1 LAIRP
6 KPALQSHNIN
16 KIGSSVDN
24 KESNLKIR
32 NQRDFGAGVMYI
44 IIGLFFAIVATN
56 YPMGTAA
63 KMGPGYFP
71 FSLGILMTLLG
82 ALVLLQS
89 LNAKAAIES
98 IPKFNWRIIAQ
109 ITGAVVLYGLLLPR
123 MGFLIAVVVLVLVS
137 ASASKEFTWKGSLI
151 NASFLVAFTYSV
163 FVLGLK
169 LQFPLLPV
177 FLQQ

>member
-1 LAIRP
+1 M
-6 KPALQSHNIN
+6 K
-16 KIGSSVDN
+16 V
-24 KESNLKIR
+24 R
-32 NQRDFGAGVMYI
+32 NQRDLGAGIMYMV
-44 IIGLFFAIVATN
+44 IGAFFAALASQ

-71 FSLGILMTLLG
+71 FYLGILMFLLG
-82 ALVLLQS
+82 LLVAVKAFG
-89 LNAKAAIES
+89 AKAAIES

-123 MGFLIAVVVLVLVS
+123 LGFLIAVVVLVFVA
-137 ASASKEFTWKGSLI
+137 ASASREFTWKGTLI
-151 NASFLVAFTYSV
+151 NAAFLVTFTYSV
-163 FVLGLK
+163 FVMGLK

>member
-1 LAIRP
+1 
-6 KPALQSHNIN
+6 
-16 KIGSSVDN
+16 
-24 KESNLKIR
+24 LKIR
-32 NQRDFGAGVMYI
+32 NQRDFGAGIMYMV
-44 IIGLFFAIVATN
+44 IGLFFTIVASN

-71 FSLGILMTLLG
+71 FYLGILMFLLG
-82 ALVLLQS
+82 LLVAVKAFG
-89 LNAKAAIES
+89 AKAAIES
-98 IPKFNWRIIAQ
+98 IPKFNWKIMAQ

-123 MGFLIAVVVLVLVS
+123 LGFLIAVVVLVFVS
-137 ASASKEFTWKGSLI
+137 ASASKEFTWKGTAL
-151 NASFLVAFTYSV
+151 NAAFLVAFTYSV

>member
-1 LAIRP
+1 M
-6 KPALQSHNIN
+6 
-16 KIGSSVDN
+16 V
-24 KESNLKIR
+24 
-32 NQRDFGAGVMYI
+32 
-44 IIGLFFAIVATN
+44 IGLFFAIMAKN

-71 FSLGILMTLLG
+71 FYLGILMFLLG
-82 ALVLLQS
+82 VLVAVKAFG
-89 LNAKAAIES
+89 AKAAIES

-123 MGFLIAVVVLVLVS
+123 MGFLIAVVVLVFVA
-137 ASASKEFTWKGSLI
+137 ASASKEFTWKGTAI
-151 NASFLVAFTYSV
+151 NAAFLVTFTYSV
-163 FVLGLK
+163 FVVGLK

>member
-1 LAIRP
+1 M
-6 KPALQSHNIN
+6 
-16 KIGSSVDN
+16 
-24 KESNLKIR
+24 KIR
-32 NQRDFGAGVMYI
+32 NQRDFGAGIMYMV
-44 IIGLFFAIVATN
+44 IGLFFTIVASN

-71 FSLGILMTLLG
+71 FYLGILMFLLG
-82 ALVLLQS
+82 LLVAVKAFG
-89 LNAKAAIES
+89 AKAAIES
-98 IPKFNWRIIAQ
+98 IPKFNWKIMAQ

-123 MGFLIAVVVLVLVS
+123 LGFLIAVVVLVFVS
-137 ASASKEFTWKGSLI
+137 ASASKEFTWKGTAL
-151 NASFLVAFTYSV
+151 NAAFLVAFTYSV

>member
-1 LAIRP
+1 M
-6 KPALQSHNIN
+6 
-16 KIGSSVDN
+16 
-24 KESNLKIR
+24 KIR
-32 NQRDFGAGVMYI
+32 NQRDFGAGIMYMV
-44 IIGLFFAIVATN
+44 IGLFFTIVATQ

-71 FSLGILMTLLG
+71 FFLGIIMTLLG
-82 ALVLLQS
+82 LFVLIRS
-89 LNAKAAIES
+89 LSAKAAIES

-109 ITGAVVLYGLLLPR
+109 ITGSVVLYGLLLPR
-123 MGFLIAVVVLVLVS
+123 MGFLVAVVVLVLVS

-151 NASFLVAFTYSV
+151 NAGFLVAFTYSV
-163 FVLGLK
+163 FVMGLK

>member
-1 LAIRP
+1 M
-6 KPALQSHNIN
+6 
-16 KIGSSVDN
+16 
-24 KESNLKIR
+24 KIR
-32 NQRDFGAGVMYI
+32 NQRDFGAGIMYMV
-44 IIGLFFAIVATN
+44 IGLFFTIVATQ

-71 FSLGILMTLLG
+71 FFLGILMTILG
-82 ALVLLQS
+82 LIVAVKALS
-89 LNAKAAIES
+89 ATAAIEA
-98 IPKFNWRIIAQ
+98 IPKFNWRVIAQ
-109 ITGAVVLYGLLLPR
+109 ITGSVVLYGLLLPR

-151 NASFLVAFTYSV
+151 NAAFLVIFTYSV
-163 FVLGLK
+163 FVVGLK

>member
-1 LAIRP
+1 M
-6 KPALQSHNIN
+6 
-16 KIGSSVDN
+16 
-24 KESNLKIR
+24 KIR

-44 IIGLFFAIVATN
+44 VIGLFFTIVATQ

-71 FSLGILMTLLG
+71 FFLGILMTLLG
-82 ALVLLQS
+82 LIVAVKALG
-89 LNAKAAIES
+89 ATAAIES
-98 IPKFNWRIIAQ
+98 IPKFNWRVIAQ
-109 ITGAVVLYGLLLPR
+109 ITGSVVLYGLLLPR

-151 NASFLVAFTYSV
+151 NAAFLVIFTYSV
-163 FVLGLK
+163 FVVGLK

>member
-1 LAIRP
+1 
-6 KPALQSHNIN
+6 
-16 KIGSSVDN
+16 
-24 KESNLKIR
+24 LKIR
-32 NQRDFGAGVMYI
+32 NQRDFGAGIMYVV
-44 IIGLFFAIVATN
+44 IGLFFTIMATQ

-71 FSLGILMTLLG
+71 FFLGILMALLG
-82 ALVLLQS
+82 LLVLVKS
-89 LNAKAAIES
+89 LSAKAAIES

-123 MGFLIAVVVLVLVS
+123 LGFLVAVVVLVLVS

-151 NASFLVAFTYSV
+151 NAGFLVVFTYSV

-169 LQFPLLPV
+169 LQFPLLPA

>member
-1 LAIRP
+1 
-6 KPALQSHNIN
+6 
-16 KIGSSVDN
+16 
-24 KESNLKIR
+24 LKIR
-32 NQRDFGAGVMYI
+32 NQKDFGAGIMYMV
-44 IIGLFFAIVATN
+44 IGLFFTVMATQ

-71 FSLGILMTLLG
+71 FFLGILMTLLG
-82 ALVLLQS
+82 LLVLVKS
-89 LNAKAAIES
+89 LGAKAAIES

-109 ITGAVVLYGLLLPR
+109 ITGSVVLYGLLLPR
-123 MGFLIAVVVLVLVS
+123 LGFLVAVVVLVLVS

-151 NASFLVAFTYSV
+151 NAGFLVAFTYSV

>member
-1 LAIRP
+1 M
-6 KPALQSHNIN
+6 
-16 KIGSSVDN
+16 
-24 KESNLKIR
+24 KIR
-32 NQRDFGAGVMYI
+32 NQRDFGAGIMYMV
-44 IIGLFFAIVATN
+44 IGLFFAIMATN

-71 FSLGILMTLLG
+71 FYLGILMFLLG
-82 ALVLLQS
+82 VLVAVKAFG
-89 LNAKAAIES
+89 AKAAIEP

-123 MGFLIAVVVLVLVS
+123 LGFLIAVVVLVFVA
-137 ASASKEFTWKGSLI
+137 ASASREFTWKGAAI
-151 NASFLVAFTYSV
+151 NAAFLVTFAYSV

>member
-1 LAIRP
+1 M
-6 KPALQSHNIN
+6 
-16 KIGSSVDN
+16 
-24 KESNLKIR
+24 KIR

>member
-1 LAIRP
+1 M
-6 KPALQSHNIN
+6 
-16 KIGSSVDN
+16 
-24 KESNLKIR
+24 KIR
-32 NQRDFGAGVMYI
+32 NQRDFGAGIMYMV
-44 IIGLFFAIVATN
+44 IGLFFAIMATN

-71 FSLGILMTLLG
+71 FYLGILMFLLG
-82 ALVLLQS
+82 VLVAVKAFG
-89 LNAKAAIES
+89 AKAAIET
-98 IPKFNWRIIAQ
+98 IPKFNWRVIAQ

-123 MGFLIAVVVLVLVS
+123 LGFLIAVVVLVFVA
-137 ASASKEFTWKGSLI
+137 ASASREFTWKGTAI
-151 NASFLVAFTYSV
+151 NAAFLVTFTYSV